1 MVEVGGKKV
10 RGRQYPWGVVEVENP
25 EHCDFVKLR
34 SALGYHRYLN
44 LSFIYLLMNGI
55 CPKFLPPS
63 CSVADPGCLSR
74 IRIFS
79 IPDPN
84 FSFPDSGSAS
94 KNLCILNQKFFT
106 KLSEI

>member
-34 SALGYHRYLN
+34 SAVVHIVAV
-44 LSFIYLLMNGI
+44 LSVHSFANGWNMADNS
-55 CPKFLPPS
+55 FLRRA
-63 CSVADPGCLSR
+63 VLRILYPGSQ

-79 IPDPN
+79 IPATGI
-84 FSFPDSGSAS
+84 ST
-94 KNLCILNQKFFT
+94 QKIVS

>member
-34 SALGYHRYLN
+34 SAVVLYTVPSVHIFANGRN
-44 LSFIYLLMNGI
+44 MADNSLLRRAVFRI
-55 CPKFLPPS
+55 RD
-63 CSVADPGCLSR
+63 VYPGSR

-79 IPDPN
+79 IPDP
-84 FSFPDSGSAS
+84 GSAS
-94 KNLCILNQKFFT
+94 KKLKFFNPIIVS